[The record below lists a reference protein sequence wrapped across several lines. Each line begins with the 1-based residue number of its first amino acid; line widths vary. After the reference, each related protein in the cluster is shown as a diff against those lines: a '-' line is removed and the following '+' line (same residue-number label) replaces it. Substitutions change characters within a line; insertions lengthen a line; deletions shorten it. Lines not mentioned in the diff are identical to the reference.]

1 MHILQDIVIILF
13 SAIVIILISSRF
25 RIPSVVGFL
34 LTGMIIGPYAAG
46 FIKNTHDIEI
56 FAEIGIVLMMF
67 IIGIEFSVKKLHRI
81 RKLIVVAGGGQVI
94 ITILVIAG
102 LALLQGYE
110 YNTAIFFGFLVSL
123 SSTAIVL
130 KLLQDR
136 RQLDSPPGKIELGVL
151 LFQDLCVVPMV
162 VFTPILGL
170 GLSGGNDTSG
180 ALLEIGIAVV
190 VINVVFFAL
199 WYLMP
204 YILHAVVKTRLKEI
218 FIIASLFMCLGMA
231 ALTNYLGLS
240 LALGAFLAGL
250 IISESKYSHQVVA
263 DILPF
268 KEAFNSVFFISIG
281 MLLDFGFVFGN
292 TAEVLS
298 MGVSIFFIKAIIV
311 FTLVLLLKYPL
322 RVAVIAGFGLAQ
334 VGEFSFILAKLGISN
349 GLISDEIFQSFLAS
363 SIFTMIITPF
373 VFNLSP
379 IAARQ
384 IERGRIFR
392 PLKKLE
398 KSRGNQ
404 STRDG
409 DDEDQKEDLKNH
421 TIIVGYGLNG
431 RNLARVL
438 RSRKISYVIIELN
451 PDSVKEATLKNETI
465 VYGDATK
472 RHILEE
478 AGIKTA
484 KVITFAISDTLVIDH
499 AVATARFLNKEV
511 YIIAR
516 TKYVLDIDRL
526 YELGADT
533 VFSEEYETSLEI
545 LARVMM
551 LYGLSK
557 EAVNRELNE
566 LHKQRYAQ
574 IRDKNA
580 EERIQDKI
588 HQAIHEEVNI
598 DSFTIT
604 KNCCGEKKT
613 IAELDIRQHSG
624 ATIISIVRGNEQFSN
639 PGADFVLQ
647 AGDVVVLMGSAEQV
661 EKAVELLG

>member
-1 MHILQDIVIILF
+1 
-13 SAIVIILISSRF
+13 
-25 RIPSVVGFL
+25 
-34 LTGMIIGPYAAG
+34 MIIGPYAAG

-81 RKLIVVAGGGQVI
+81 RKLIVFAGGGQVI

-110 YNTAIFFGFLVSL
+110 YKTAIFFGFLVSL

-170 GLSGGNDTSG
+170 GLSGGKDTSG
-180 ALLEIGIAVV
+180 ALLEIGIAVL

-311 FTLVLLLKYPL
+311 FTLVLLLKYPI

-384 IERGRIFR
+384 IEKGRVFR

-398 KSRGNQ
+398 KKRGNQ
-404 STRDG
+404 STKEG

-545 LARVMM
+545 LAKVMM

-580 EERIQDKI
+580 EERIVDKI
-588 HQAIHEEVNI
+588 HQAIQEEINI

-604 KNCCGEKKT
+604 SNCCGEKKT
-613 IAELDIRQHSG
+613 IAELDIRQRSG

-647 AGDVVVLMGSAEQV
+647 AGDVVVLMGNAEQV

>member
-1 MHILQDIVIILF
+1 
-13 SAIVIILISSRF
+13 
-25 RIPSVVGFL
+25 
-34 LTGMIIGPYAAG
+34 MIIGPYAAG

-81 RKLIVVAGGGQVI
+81 RKLIVFAGGGQVI

-170 GLSGGNDTSG
+170 GLSGGKDTSG
-180 ALLEIGIAVV
+180 ALLEIGIAVL

-281 MLLDFGFVFGN
+281 MLLDFGFVFEN

-298 MGVSIFFIKAIIV
+298 MGVSIFFIKAIII
-311 FTLVLLLKYPL
+311 FTLVLLLKYPI

-384 IERGRIFR
+384 IEKGRVFR

-398 KSRGNQ
+398 KKRGNQ
-404 STRDG
+404 STKEG

-566 LHKQRYAQ
+566 LHKERYAQ

-588 HQAIHEEVNI
+588 HQAIHEEINI

-604 KNCCGEKKT
+604 SNCCGEKKT
-613 IAELDIRQHSG
+613 IAELDIRQQSG
-624 ATIISIVRGNEQFSN
+624 ATIISIVRGKEQFSN

-647 AGDVVVLMGSAEQV
+647 AGDVVVLMGNAEQV

>member
-81 RKLIVVAGGGQVI
+81 RKLIVFAGGGQVI

-110 YNTAIFFGFLVSL
+110 YKTAIFFGFLVSL

-170 GLSGGNDTSG
+170 GLSGGKDTSG
-180 ALLEIGIAVV
+180 ALLEIGIAVL

-311 FTLVLLLKYPL
+311 FTLVLLLKYPI

-384 IERGRIFR
+384 IEKGRVFR

-398 KSRGNQ
+398 KKRGNQ
-404 STRDG
+404 STKEG

-545 LARVMM
+545 LAKVMM

-580 EERIQDKI
+580 EERIVDKI
-588 HQAIHEEVNI
+588 HQAIQEEINI

-604 KNCCGEKKT
+604 SNCCGEKKT
-613 IAELDIRQHSG
+613 IAELDIRQRSG

-647 AGDVVVLMGSAEQV
+647 AGDVVVLMGNAEQV